1 MSDSDPFRILIVDDE
16 PNIRSGL
23 SRGLAERGTQIVA
36 VGEGEEAVEQLQRE
50 NFHLLIADLRL
61 PGDISGLDLVSLAKQ
76 EHPQTTVIVITAHGN
91 VESAVEA
98 MRRGA
103 LDFLS
108 KPVDLNVIR
117 LFVQKAKDRHHLL
130 VENRKLRERLAEA
143 GEISGMVAASQEMQA
158 LFQLI
163 RQIAATDATVL
174 IHGESGTGKE
184 LIARA
189 MHDLS
194 PRSANRFVP
203 VNLGAL
209 PETLLESELFGYEKG
224 AFSGAARQK
233 PGCFELA
240 SGGTLFLDEVT
251 EMSPK
256 SQVDLLRVLETREVM
271 RLGGEKVLLTD
282 ARIVAATN
290 QEIGGLVREGKFRED
305 LFYRLNVVPID
316 VPPLRQRR
324 EDIPLLIEHFLSMF
338 GGRYERPAKTLSSEA
353 QELLQNYN
361 WPGNIRQLRNL
372 MERLSVTARG
382 EEISTDMIPQEM
394 HVRRTPK
401 SSKSLA
407 DVVEQAEMSA
417 IQAALSECD
426 NHRERTAKLL
436 DISVRTLHYKMNR
449 YGLYLGLPKQ

>member
-1 MSDSDPFRILIVDDE
+1 MSDPEPFRILIVDDE

-23 SRGLAERGTQIVA
+23 ARGLVEEGTEIQTAAEGHA
-36 VGEGEEAVEQLQRE
+36 AVELLQNEAFQLMV
-50 NFHLLIADLRL
+50 ADLRL
-61 PGDISGLDLVSLAKQ
+61 PGEITGLDLVSLAKQ
-76 EHPQTTVIVITAHGN
+76 EQPQIASIVITAHGN
-91 VESAVEA
+91 VEAAVEA

-117 LFVQKAKDRHHLL
+117 MFVQKAKERHRLL
-130 VENRKLRERLAEA
+130 VENLDLKERLAEA
-143 GEISGMVAASQEMQA
+143 GEIYGMVASSAEMQA
-158 LFQLI
+158 LFQMI
-163 RQIAATDATVL
+163 RQVATTDATVL

-189 MHDLS
+189 IHDLS
-194 PRSANRFVP
+194 PRSGNRFVP
-203 VNLGAL
+203 VALGAL

-224 AFSGAARQK
+224 AFSGAARRK

-240 SGGTLFLDEVT
+240 TGGTLFLDEVT

-271 RLGGEKVLLTD
+271 RLGGEKSLMVD

-290 QEIGGLVREGKFRED
+290 REMDVLVREGKFRED
-305 LFYRLNVVPID
+305 LFYRLNVVPVG

-324 EDIPLLIEHFLSMF
+324 EDIPLLIEHFLKVF
-338 GGRYERPAKTLSSEA
+338 GRRYDRPALSLSA
-353 QELLQNYN
+353 DAMELLQNHD

-372 MERLSVTARG
+372 MERLSVTAKG
-382 EEISTDMIPQEM
+382 GEISADIIPQEM
-394 HVRRTPK
+394 HARRNTK
-401 SSKSLA
+401 SSKTLA
-407 DVVEQAEMSA
+407 AFVEQAEMSA
-417 IQAALSECD
+417 IQAALAECD
-426 NHRERTAKLL
+426 SHRERTAKLL

-449 YGLYLGLPKQ
+449 YGLY